1 MKPKKTI
8 IPGGVDEYIS
18 SYPKEVQKKL
28 EEIKLII
35 QQAAPGAIETTS
47 YFQIP
52 GYSYEGYSYNG
63 MFAWFS
69 VNKTH
74 IRLHVIPPVI
84 ENYSTELMGYLK
96 TKSIVS
102 FPLDKELPAN
112 LVKKL
117 VKASIDTMKERK

>member
-35 QQAAPGAIETTS
+35 QQAAPGAIETIS

-112 LVKKL
+112 LVEKL